1 MDAREKLS
9 GNSHLGYRGSHR
21 NLMLGADAELNNSF
35 FDSGEPDLRGTT
47 ADRRNRYRYR
57 WTHFA
62 AVSASDWACFSVAA
76 GSALLTSTFSIA
88 VITMWLICGNLF

>member
-1 MDAREKLS
+1 MKWTESKLAKLICASSAMDAREKLS

-47 ADRRNRYRYR
+47 ADRR
-57 WTHFA
+57 
-62 AVSASDWACFSVAA
+62 S
-76 GSALLTSTFSIA
+76 
-88 VITMWLICGNLF
+88 